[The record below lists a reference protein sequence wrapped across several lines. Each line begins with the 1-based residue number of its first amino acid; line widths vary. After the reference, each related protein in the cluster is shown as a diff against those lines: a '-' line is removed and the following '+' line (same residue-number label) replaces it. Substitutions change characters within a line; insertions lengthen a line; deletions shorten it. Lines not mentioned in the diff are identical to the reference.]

1 MSFPASPVLNEV
13 FIADGKAWKFDGTNW
28 VIPKKASTL
37 PWELVTGKPTYFP
50 ADWSSTVANIPDYF
64 NAKVISSEFPP
75 TNQVTGTLWWDET
88 NKRLYVYQSNVWVE
102 TSVALRE
109 KFISIDP
116 DIINYVTAVETAD
129 GAPLEQEVVTAYE
142 AFIRGCKIDGIWNS
156 IKASCILA
164 GARTFAGAIIPLAG
178 VTHTYVLN
186 SNGNIVTHYNRK
198 TGMLFPRD
206 GVSINSNRLHT
217 AESFTDRHISA
228 YVTQAGDG
236 QIVGNNDSLYRGSF
250 ISSPASGTKYLFG
263 VAGDSNDWN
272 SATVTPDIP
281 ETTTG
286 FLGASRGANSDAGTQ
301 TRLTP
306 SSHYVYRGIGATYDR
321 PKNAN
326 TSTSSEAIKVG
337 GFANLGGYEG
347 NKRVSFY
354 SVGASL
360 DLSKLDA
367 RVTKLMTT
375 LSTVIP

>member
-28 VIPKKASTL
+28 VIPKKGL
-37 PWELVTGKPTYFP
+37 PEWDEIRFKPVYF
-50 ADWSSTVANIPDYF
+50 D
-64 NAKVISSEFPP
+64 AKVIVSDMPP
-75 TNQVTGTLWWDET
+75 TNAVEGTLWFDAT
-88 NKRLYVYQSNVWVE
+88 NERQYTYQQGLWIE
-102 TSVALRE
+102 PAASVRTRY
-109 KFISIDP
+109 ISVDP
-116 DIINYVTAVETAD
+116 DVVNYIEAVEAAD
-129 GAPLEQEVVTAYE
+129 GEPLEQDVVTSLE
-142 AFIRGCKIDGIWNS
+142 AFILGCKIDGIWDA
-156 IKASCILA
+156 IKSSCILA

-186 SNGNIVTHYNRK
+186 SSGNIVTHYNRK
-198 TGMLFPRD
+198 TGMLFPRH

-236 QIVGNNDSLYRGSF
+236 QIVGNSDSNYRGSF
-250 ISSPASGTKYLFG
+250 IANPANITKYAFG
-263 VAGDSNDWN
+263 VAGDSSDWN

-306 SSHYVYRGIGATYDR
+306 SSHYVYRGLGATYDR
-321 PKNAN
+321 PQNAR
-326 TSTSSEAIKVG
+326 TSTSSQPIKVG
-337 GFANLGGYEG
+337 GFSNLGGYEG

-367 RVTKLMTT
+367 RVTKLMTK
-375 LSTVIP
+375 LNAVLP